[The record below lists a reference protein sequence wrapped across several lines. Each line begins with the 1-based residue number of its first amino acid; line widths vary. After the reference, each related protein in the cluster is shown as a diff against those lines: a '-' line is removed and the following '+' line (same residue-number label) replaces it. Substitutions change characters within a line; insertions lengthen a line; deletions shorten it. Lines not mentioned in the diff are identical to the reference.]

1 VLKQSAALDP
11 DAFFVNIE
19 LGNIYLRRGSRE
31 EVLRAYKAALQH
43 APSDNGLR
51 QSIQEQIKRVS
62 VEALD
67 QIHELPDT
75 TLE

>member
-1 VLKQSAALDP
+1 
-11 DAFFVNIE
+11 
-19 LGNIYLRRGSRE
+19 
-31 EVLRAYKAALQH
+31 VLRAYKAALQH

-67 QIHELPDT
+67 QILELRDT